1 MADHSILDPSIGF
14 LVVTDDGLIQT
25 PLKDTQN
32 RVIQPVKRDICAH
45 KGIFYILA
53 MRYCFFLSMRR
64 NRV

>member
-32 RVIQPVKRDICAH
+32 RVIQPVKRDICAE
-45 KGIFYILA
+45 
-53 MRYCFFLSMRR
+53 
-64 NRV
+64 